1 MPSNVTDFFL
11 CVDSF
16 LSFYYCLLVS
26 IFKLQVTKKP
36 NKCNFSAS
44 LIFPKK
50 HIMHGLNVLYD
61 FFFSY
66 YSFYLIIFPGTPAN
80 IYIM

>member
-1 MPSNVTDFFL
+1 MPSIVTDFFYVL
-11 CVDSF
+11 THFSVSTV
-16 LSFYYCLLVS
+16 CLLVS

-36 NKCNFSAS
+36 KKVQFFCKLDFS
-44 LIFPKK
+44 KK

-66 YSFYLIIFPGTPAN
+66 YSFYLIFFQEHQRIFT
-80 IYIM
+80 